1 MTKCLKHLVATVCLV
16 FIHSEIAAQE
26 YSAGINVLNPNPN
39 AVLHLVS
46 PNGNQGL
53 LIPQLTSVQRDNMIL
68 GSDDRGLLIYSVDD
82 GSFYFWAGSNWVA
95 LINTDQQSISLS
107 GTNLTISGGNTV
119 DLSSIDTDDQTLSL
133 SGTDLTIS
141 GGNTVDIAIAD
152 TDDQTLSF
160 SGTDLTISGG
170 NTIDISSI
178 DTDTDDQTLSLS
190 GSDLTIS
197 EGNTVDISSID
208 TDDQTLSLSGT
219 DLTISGGNTVDIA
232 IADTD
237 DQTLSFSG
245 TDLTI
250 SGGNTIDISSI
261 DTDTDD
267 QTLSLSG
274 SDLSISEGN
283 TVDLSTIETD
293 PVWVSDRT
301 LLQSAGIINDV
312 GNILDWTQL
321 KNVPSDFSDGVDNE
335 GVSDLTTFDSDDLTE
350 GTTNLYFTDARAD
363 GRIGAASVTDL
374 SDVTSAGSGAI
385 ITAAE
390 RTQLASSITNIS
402 GFDSDDLIEGTTNL
416 YFTDARADARI
427 GAASVTDLSDVTSA
441 GSGAIITAAERTQL
455 TNSISN
461 ISGFDS
467 DDLTEGTTN
476 LYFTDAR
483 ADARIGAASVTD
495 LTDVTSAGSGAI
507 ITAAERTQLASS
519 ITNISG
525 FDSDDLTEGATN
537 LYFTDSRADGRIA
550 AASVTDLSDVTSAGS
565 GAIITAAER
574 TQLASSITNISGF
587 DSDDLTEGTTNL
599 YFTDARADGRIG
611 AASVTDLSDVTSA
624 GSGAIITAAE
634 RTQLTNSISNI
645 SGFDSDDLTE
655 GTTNLYFTDARADAR
670 IGSASVT
677 DLSDV
682 TSAGSGAII
691 TAAERTQLASSI
703 TNISGFDSD
712 DLAEGATNLYFTD
725 ARADARIGA
734 ASVTDLSDVTSAGS
748 GAIITAAER
757 TQLTNSISNI
767 SGFDSDDLT
776 EGTTNLYFTDSRAD
790 ARIGAASVTDLSDVT
805 SAGSGAIITAA
816 ERTQLSSSITNISGF
831 DSDDLTEGAT
841 NLYFTDSRADARI
854 GAASVTDLSDVTSA
868 GSGAIITAAER
879 TQLSSSI
886 TNISGFDSDDLTE
899 GTTNLYFTDSRAD
912 ARIGAASVTDLSDVT
927 SAGSGAIITAAERT
941 QLASSITNISGFDSD
956 DLIEGATNLYFTDAR
971 ADARIGAASVTD
983 LSDVTSAGSGAIITA
998 AERTQL
1004 TNSISNIS
1012 GFDSDD
1018 LTEGTTNLYFTD
1030 SRADARIGA
1039 ASVTDLSDVTS
1050 AGSGAIITAAERT
1063 QLSSSI
1069 TNISGFDSDDLTE
1082 GATNLYF
1089 TDSRADARIGAA
1101 SVTDLSDVT
1110 SAGSGA
1116 IITAAERTQ
1125 LSSSITNISGFDS
1138 DDLTEGTTNL
1148 YFTDSR
1154 ADARI
1159 AAASVTDLSDVTSAG
1174 SGAIITA
1181 AERTQ
1186 LASSITNISG
1196 FDSDDLT
1203 EGTTNLYFTDARADA
1218 RIGAASVTDLS
1229 DVTSAGSG
1237 AIITAAERT
1246 QLTNSISNISGF
1258 DSDDLIEGTTNLY
1271 FTDARADARIG
1282 AASVTD
1288 LSDVTSAGSGA
1299 IITAAERTQLTN
1311 SISNI
1316 SGFDSDDLTEG
1327 TTNLYFTDARADAR
1341 IGAASVTD
1349 LSDVTSAGSGAII
1362 TAAERTQLTNSISD
1376 IAGFDSDDLTEGG
1389 TNLYFTDARAD
1400 GRIGAASVTDLSD
1413 VTSAGSGAIITA
1425 AERTQLTNSISDIA
1439 GFDSDDLTEGTTNLY
1454 FTDARADARIGAAS
1468 VTDLSDVTSA
1478 GSGAIITAAE
1488 RTQLTNSISDIA
1500 GFDSDDLTEGTTNLY
1515 FTDARADARV
1525 GAASVTDLSDVTS
1538 AGSGAII
1545 TAAERT
1551 QLTNSISDIAGFDSD
1566 DLTEGTTN
1574 LYFTDARADA
1584 RIGAASVTDLSDV
1597 TSAGSGAIITAAERT
1612 TLSSAL
1618 VSAHIG
1624 VSVQAQAA
1632 ALDDISGL
1640 AVTDGNF
1647 IVGDGT
1653 NFITESGAV
1662 VRTSLGLGSVAT
1674 LDVGTAANEV
1684 VQLNASGELPAV
1696 DGSQLTNVNPF
1707 TTDIFQNTLN
1717 FSIGSTSGSF
1727 PTVAS
1732 TTGDFQSSVYV
1743 PSGRASM
1750 AVVSSSIPN
1759 YSFYRT
1765 GARGNGQAF
1774 GRIYFG
1780 SDHGG
1785 GSNEVAAAIIARS
1798 TENWSGVTNN
1808 GSELIF
1814 QTTPAG
1820 SGTSGAQMTIGGAE
1834 VTFNGDIV
1842 LDNATATTTLQPSA
1856 TAARTISFP
1865 DASGTAIVSADIP
1878 ADGEVLTYNGTSGEW
1893 ETTVPAG
1900 GGSYDASN
1908 VAITGGTVDGT
1919 DIGLTTAAEAK
1930 FTNFE
1935 ATGTVSLPN
1944 NSIQTSMIAGSAVT
1958 DAKVANNIT
1967 INGGNINNSPIGQSS
1982 ASPGKFTILEAS
1994 GITTTS
2000 QSQLNGRTELNNLV
2014 NYSVYD
2020 VVDDPNLVGSGVTP
2034 PASLITLDFAVSV
2047 VLSEWFNTSEV
2058 GDGAVLTVI
2067 NINSS
2072 TAVTFN
2078 NLAIPI
2084 RHTAGGDYTL
2094 IPNATIEMIYVNG
2107 AWYIKD

>member
-250 SGGNTIDISSI
+250 SDGNTIDISSI

-495 LTDVTSAGSGAI
+495 L
-507 ITAAERTQLASS
+507 
-519 ITNISG
+519 
-525 FDSDDLTEGATN
+525 
-537 LYFTDSRADGRIA
+537 
-550 AASVTDLSDVTSAGS
+550 
-565 GAIITAAER
+565 
-574 TQLASSITNISGF
+574 
-587 DSDDLTEGTTNL
+587 
-599 YFTDARADGRIG
+599 
-611 AASVTDLSDVTSA
+611 
-624 GSGAIITAAE
+624 
-634 RTQLTNSISNI
+634 
-645 SGFDSDDLTE
+645 
-655 GTTNLYFTDARADAR
+655 
-670 IGSASVT
+670 
-677 DLSDV
+677 
-682 TSAGSGAII
+682 
-691 TAAERTQLASSI
+691 
-703 TNISGFDSD
+703 
-712 DLAEGATNLYFTD
+712 
-725 ARADARIGA
+725 
-734 ASVTDLSDVTSAGS
+734 
-748 GAIITAAER
+748 
-757 TQLTNSISNI
+757 
-767 SGFDSDDLT
+767 
-776 EGTTNLYFTDSRAD
+776 
-790 ARIGAASVTDLSDVT
+790 
-805 SAGSGAIITAA
+805 
-816 ERTQLSSSITNISGF
+816 
-831 DSDDLTEGAT
+831 
-841 NLYFTDSRADARI
+841 
-854 GAASVTDLSDVTSA
+854 
-868 GSGAIITAAER
+868 
-879 TQLSSSI
+879 
-886 TNISGFDSDDLTE
+886 
-899 GTTNLYFTDSRAD
+899 
-912 ARIGAASVTDLSDVT
+912 
-927 SAGSGAIITAAERT
+927 
-941 QLASSITNISGFDSD
+941 
-956 DLIEGATNLYFTDAR
+956 
-971 ADARIGAASVTD
+971 
-983 LSDVTSAGSGAIITA
+983 
-998 AERTQL
+998 
-1004 TNSISNIS
+1004 
-1012 GFDSDD
+1012 
-1018 LTEGTTNLYFTD
+1018 
-1030 SRADARIGA
+1030 
-1039 ASVTDLSDVTS
+1039 
-1050 AGSGAIITAAERT
+1050 
-1063 QLSSSI
+1063 
-1069 TNISGFDSDDLTE
+1069 
-1082 GATNLYF
+1082 
-1089 TDSRADARIGAA
+1089 
-1101 SVTDLSDVT
+1101 
-1110 SAGSGA
+1110 
-1116 IITAAERTQ
+1116 
-1125 LSSSITNISGFDS
+1125 
-1138 DDLTEGTTNL
+1138 
-1148 YFTDSR
+1148 
-1154 ADARI
+1154 
-1159 AAASVTDLSDVTSAG
+1159 
-1174 SGAIITA
+1174 
-1181 AERTQ
+1181 
-1186 LASSITNISG
+1186 
-1196 FDSDDLT
+1196 
-1203 EGTTNLYFTDARADA
+1203 
-1218 RIGAASVTDLS
+1218 
-1229 DVTSAGSG
+1229 
-1237 AIITAAERT
+1237 
-1246 QLTNSISNISGF
+1246 
-1258 DSDDLIEGTTNLY
+1258 
-1271 FTDARADARIG
+1271 
-1282 AASVTD
+1282 
-1288 LSDVTSAGSGA
+1288 
-1299 IITAAERTQLTN
+1299 
-1311 SISNI
+1311 
-1316 SGFDSDDLTEG
+1316 
-1327 TTNLYFTDARADAR
+1327 
-1341 IGAASVTD
+1341 
-1349 LSDVTSAGSGAII
+1349 SDVTSAGSGAII

-1389 TNLYFTDARAD
+1389 TNLYFTDARAH

-1413 VTSAGSGAIITA
+1413 VTTAGSGT
-1425 AERTQLTNSISDIA
+1425 
-1439 GFDSDDLTEGTTNLY
+1439 
-1454 FTDARADARIGAAS
+1454 
-1468 VTDLSDVTSA
+1468 
-1478 GSGAIITAAE
+1478 
-1488 RTQLTNSISDIA
+1488 
-1500 GFDSDDLTEGTTNLY
+1500 
-1515 FTDARADARV
+1515 
-1525 GAASVTDLSDVTS
+1525 
-1538 AGSGAII
+1538 II